1 MNYDYFNQ
9 TYRLENDDT
18 GILLYGKEKETVPG
32 AYVQYTYNWKDKII
46 LMGGIRADH
55 SDIYGTF
62 VTPRAHIKYAP
73 DDWVNLRV
81 SVGKGYRTNHVL
93 AENNYLLASSR
104 KVKID
109 NDLDQEEAWNYGFS
123 SSFYIPVFGKTLNVN
138 TEYYYTDFRRQM
150 IIDLDT
156 DPPHCTFC

>member
-1 MNYDYFNQ
+1 M
-9 TYRLENDDT
+9 L
-18 GILLYGKEKETVPG
+18 
-32 AYVQYTYNWKDKII
+32 
-46 LMGGIRADH
+46 DH

-104 KVKID
+104 KV
-109 NDLDQEEAWNYGFS
+109 
-123 SSFYIPVFGKTLNVN
+123 
-138 TEYYYTDFRRQM
+138 R
-150 IIDLDT
+150 
-156 DPPHCTFC
+156 

>member
-1 MNYDYFNQ
+1 M
-9 TYRLENDDT
+9 
-18 GILLYGKEKETVPG
+18 
-32 AYVQYTYNWKDKII
+32 
-46 LMGGIRADH
+46 
-55 SDIYGTF
+55 
-62 VTPRAHIKYAP
+62 
-73 DDWVNLRV
+73 

-156 DPPHCTFC
+156 DPTLYILLTWKGSLILILFKPRQLILF

>member
-1 MNYDYFNQ
+1 
-9 TYRLENDDT
+9 
-18 GILLYGKEKETVPG
+18 
-32 AYVQYTYNWKDKII
+32 
-46 LMGGIRADH
+46 MGGIRADH

-123 SSFYIPVFGKTLNVN
+123 SSFYIPVFGKNLEC
-138 TEYYYTDFRRQM
+138 EYR
-150 IIDLDT
+150 ILL
-156 DPPHCTFC
+156 H